1 MIDFYAAR
9 TGNGFRVAIALEEAG
24 LAYRTSQVD
33 LRAPRPADYLALTPT
48 GRIPTIVDHDA
59 PPVPLV
65 LTLH

>member
-24 LAYRTSQVD
+24 LAYRTIQVD
-33 LRAPRPADYLALTPT
+33 LRAPRPADYLALNPT